1 MKTKVYNLEGK
12 SNSDVELNDKVFGV
26 EVKPEVV
33 HEVFVAISNNK
44 RQPWAHTKDKSEV
57 SGGGRKPWKQKGT
70 GRARHGSNRS
80 PIWVGGG
87 ITFGP
92 RNERNYKTKINK
104 KTRRLALKM
113 TLSDRFE
120 SKALWVMDNFDFSE
134 PKTKVFVEFLSK
146 LPAEQKTFLILT
158 DEKDDKLM
166 KMTDNLEKID
176 VMRAADVNVYTLLNH
191 QGLIMSK
198 DAVTKLEEILTK

>member
-176 VMRAADVNVYTLLNH
+176 VMRAGDVNVYTLLNH

-198 DAVTKLEEILTK
+198 DAVAKLEEILTK

>member
-12 SNSDVELNDKVFGV
+12 SSSDVELNDKVFGV

-113 TLSDRFE
+113 TLSDRFK

-134 PKTKVFVEFLSK
+134 PKTKVFVDFLSK

-176 VMRAADVNVYTLLNH
+176 VMRAGDVNVYTLLNH

-198 DAVTKLEEILTK
+198 DAVAKLEEILTK

>member
-26 EVKPEVV
+26 EVKSEVV

-57 SGGGRKPWKQKGT
+57 RGGGRKPWKQKGT

-87 ITFGP
+87 VTFGP

-113 TLSDRFE
+113 TLSDRVE
-120 SKALWVMDNFDFSE
+120 SKALWVIDNFKFSE
-134 PKTKVFVEFLSK
+134 PKTKVFVDFLGK

-158 DEKDDKLM
+158 DEKDDNLM
-166 KMTDNLEKID
+166 RMTDNLEKID
-176 VMRAADVNVYTLLNH
+176 VMRAGDVNVYTLLNH

-198 DAVTKLEEILTK
+198 DAIVKLEEILTK

>member
-12 SNSDVELNDKVFGV
+12 SSSDVELNDKVFGV

-113 TLSDRFE
+113 TLSDRFK

-198 DAVTKLEEILTK
+198 DAVAKLEEILTK

>member
-1 MKTKVYNLEGK
+1 MKTKVYNLEGV
-12 SNSDVELNDKVFGV
+12 SNSEVELNDKVFGV
-26 EVKPEVV
+26 TVKPEVV

-87 ITFGP
+87 VTFGP
-92 RNERNYKTKINK
+92 RNERTYKTKINK
-104 KTRRLALKM
+104 KTRRLALRM
-113 TLSDRFE
+113 SLSDRLE
-120 SKALWVMDNFDFSE
+120 SNAMYVIDDFKFSE
-134 PKTKVFVEFLSK
+134 PKTKLFVDFLEK
-146 LPAEQKTFLILT
+146 LPAKQHSFLILT
-158 DEKDDKLM
+158 AEKCDELM
-166 KMTDNLEKID
+166 RMTQNLEKIN
-176 VMRAADVNVYTLLNH
+176 VVRASDVNVYSLLNH

-198 DAVTKLEEILTK
+198 DAIAKLEEVLTK